1 MHFEWPVCD
10 SCRLPAAQKCPAVT
24 QSAPRG
30 FCASGHAVPRPARIA
45 KLGRAFRRLRPALA
59 SGRARRPSSRFATP
73 APGSAAFGARCGAR
87 ARRRPQ
93 NRGRMCQCV
102 RTRPAGPRRATFA
115 PRGGTAADQEGVA
128 PTPACEGTA
137 RLHGST
143 RACVRESGRRHR
155 AASAGCATAPARDN
169 VKSNQIFHMLCPLT
183 QALTF
188 RSSNR

>member
-1 MHFEWPVCD
+1 MPRRDAVGATGLL
-10 SCRLPAAQKCPAVT
+10 RVRPRRPAAGADCKVGAGIPA
-24 QSAPRG
+24 APAG
-30 FCASGHAVPRPARIA
+30 FGIRPRPASLFPLRNA
-45 KLGRAFRRLRPALA
+45 GPRLRRLWRTLRRPRPAA
-59 SGRARRPSSRFATP
+59 
-73 APGSAAFGARCGAR
+73 
-87 ARRRPQ
+87 PQ

-143 RACVRESGRRHR
+143 WACVRESGRRHR

-169 VKSNQIFHMLCPLT
+169 VKSNQIFHILCPLT

-188 RSSNR
+188 RSSNL